1 MPSTSEAVER
11 AAVANGGKNLI
22 DRGPRCYERS
32 PGELLPQTF
41 PSEPSTAVEQQQ
53 ANPLPDLPP
62 RCPRHHALHVVIMAG
77 SARLHCHRFVDWREL
92 GTSSC
97 SSARFGAKAVQAA
110 KIEICW
116 TSRTDFSGSEHL
128 LEQENPMH
136 DSDSAGG
143 VIVHTSSRH
152 LHRVAAGSLRTI
164 YRSDL

>member
-1 MPSTSEAVER
+1 MPSISEAVER

-62 RCPRHHALHVVIMAG
+62 TVPRAQSLRMLTMAG
-77 SARLHCHRFVDWREL
+77 SARLHGRRLVQWKAM

-97 SSARFGAKAVQAA
+97 LCERG
-110 KIEICW
+110 
-116 TSRTDFSGSEHL
+116 R
-128 LEQENPMH
+128 
-136 DSDSAGG
+136 
-143 VIVHTSSRH
+143 
-152 LHRVAAGSLRTI
+152 
-164 YRSDL
+164 